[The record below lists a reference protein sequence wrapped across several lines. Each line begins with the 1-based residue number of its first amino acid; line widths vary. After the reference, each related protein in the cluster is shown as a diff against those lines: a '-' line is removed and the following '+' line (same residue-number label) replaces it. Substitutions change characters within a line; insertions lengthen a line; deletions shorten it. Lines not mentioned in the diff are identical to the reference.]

1 MRILIVD
8 DEALARSYLAE
19 QLAAFPEVTIVG
31 QAANGFEA
39 VKLVDE
45 LSPELVLLDI
55 QMPKLSG
62 FEVLELLGERA
73 PAVIFVTAYDE
84 FALRAFEV
92 HAVDYLL
99 KPVEPPRLK
108 AALERATAR
117 LKNTAASPAPSAQT
131 TQALLTAARP
141 PGARLDRVLIRE
153 DSKVLVLPVD
163 RLDYIEAQ
171 DDYLWFN
178 ADGKRHRKQQTM
190 SDLESQLDA
199 ARFVRIHR
207 SYLLNIDRLSR
218 LELYS
223 KDSWLAILTS
233 GAHLP
238 VSRAGHARLKE
249 LIS

>member
-8 DEALARSYLAE
+8 DEALARAYLAE
-19 QLAAFPEVTIVG
+19 QLATVHGMEVVG

-45 LSPELVLLDI
+45 LAPDLVLLDI

-73 PAVIFVTAYDE
+73 PAVVFVTAYDE
-84 FALRAFEV
+84 FALKAFEV

-99 KPVEPPRLK
+99 KPVEPARLQ
-108 AALERATAR
+108 AALDRAITR
-117 LKNTAASPAPSAQT
+117 VQTKNPQLSA
-131 TQALLTAARP
+131 QALLTATRP
-141 PGARLDRVLIRE
+141 PGTRVDRILIRE
-153 DSKVLVLPVD
+153 EARVLVLPVD

-178 ADGKRHRKQQTM
+178 SEGKRHRKQQTM
-190 SDLESQLDA
+190 ADLESQLDP
-199 ARFVRIHR
+199 ARFVRVHR

-238 VSRAGHARLKE
+238 VSRAGHSRLKE
-249 LIS
+249 LIR

>member
-108 AALERATAR
+108 SALERATAR
-117 LKNTAASPAPSAQT
+117 LKNTATSPAPSTQT

-141 PGARLDRVLIRE
+141 PGVRLDRVLIRE
-153 DSKVLVLPVD
+153 ESKVLVLPVD

-190 SDLESQLDA
+190 SDLESQLDP